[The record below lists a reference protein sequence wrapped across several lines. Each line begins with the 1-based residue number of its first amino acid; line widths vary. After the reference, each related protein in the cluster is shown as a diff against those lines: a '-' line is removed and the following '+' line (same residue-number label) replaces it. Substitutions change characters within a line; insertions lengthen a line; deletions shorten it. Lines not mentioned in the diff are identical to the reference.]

1 MFGLPPLPGW
11 DGLHPLIVHFPVALL
26 IVVPL
31 FILLGLI
38 RKPWRRAMMTS
49 ALLLMV
55 LGTAA
60 TWVAVPTGEAAG
72 KLAERSPAMNLVLEQ
87 HESLA
92 ETTRTLF
99 TILTAIFAV
108 MLIGLKSLKREA
120 DLGPTLAVHV
130 PFLALYLA
138 GLLVLANTAHNGGRL
153 VHEFGTLAM
162 STGAGAP
169 AGEAAPGVEA
179 PASTRPGDGD
189 D

>member
-38 RKPWRRAMMTS
+38 RKSWRRAMMTS
-49 ALLLMV
+49 ALLLMI

-60 TWVAVPTGEAAG
+60 TWLAVPTGEAAG
-72 KLAERSPAMNLVLEQ
+72 KLAERSPAMEVVLER

-92 ETTRTLF
+92 ETSRTLF

-108 MLIGLKSLKREA
+108 MLIGLKSFKRESELA
-120 DLGPTLAVHV
+120 PTLAVHV

-162 STGAGAP
+162 STGAGAA

-179 PASTRPGDGD
+179 PASTRRGDGD